1 MDDVDT
7 YGLKNAFIQ
16 ADTYKES
23 YGKSSVGSRGF
34 YVLSVIGNNKLKLSG
49 SINIPTSAYDK
60 LWSVSLADK
69 LNSQFSQIS
78 SVDGQ
83 IVTFK
88 SQFDSTIQA
97 QSISSES

>member
-1 MDDVDT
+1 M
-7 YGLKNAFIQ
+7 YGGKNAFIQ
-16 ADTYKES
+16 ADTNNVS
-23 YGKSSVGSRGF
+23 YGKSSVGSKGF

-49 SINIPTSAYDK
+49 SINIPTSAYSK
-60 LWSVSLADK
+60 TWSVSLDDT
-69 LNSQFSQIS
+69 LDSQFSTIS

-83 IVTFK
+83 IVIFK